1 MSLLRPNKADIE
13 KYKQAI
19 KDYKTAK
26 VTGPD
31 CIRDYRQAWKAL
43 SSNHFSKLNLD
54 LKHISDRP
62 IKDSLEADAIEGE
75 TLFNTESFF
84 RHYTDTEL
92 SIIATDLYLAKIGLK
107 HIEKKLKAEQDK
119 RNKHTPTKLSRVSKL
134 TNIE

>member
-31 CIRDYRQAWKAL
+31 CIRDYRQAWGVL
-43 SSNHFSKLNLD
+43 SRNHFSKLNLD

-62 IKDSLEADAIEGE
+62 LKDSLEADAIEGE

-92 SIIATDLYLAKIGLK
+92 SIIATDLYLAKVGLK
-107 HIEKKLKAEQDK
+107 HIEKKLKAEQDRRNIHTIHSAHK
-119 RNKHTPTKLSRVSKL
+119 R
-134 TNIE
+134 I